1 MHKKFSKLGY
11 ILAMAGSAIGL
22 GNAWKFPT
30 MAGNHGGFAFIFL
43 YFVLTI
49 LIACVAFLAEAG
61 IGRLS
66 GKDTPKA
73 LIELAPKG
81 QRFWVCSLPVPS
93 RYLIQQVL
101 NKYLGEK
108 RRRKT

>member
-30 MAGNHGGFAFIFL
+30 MTGNHGGFAFIFL

-49 LIACVAFLAEAG
+49 LIACVAFLAVSLVPVSCVMSVKFSP
-61 IGRLS
+61 I
-66 GKDTPKA
+66 
-73 LIELAPKG
+73 IAPPQHKHPIQVESVPWG
-81 QRFWVCSLPVPS
+81 VPVVV
-93 RYLIQQVL
+93 Q
-101 NKYLGEK
+101 
-108 RRRKT
+108 